1 MKKDQLFDSLKRVP
15 LLSDLSRKELERVAS
30 DGREEVYSPGQDI
43 VTEGDSGGP
52 FFMLLEGRAEILKGG
67 KSRRTLEP
75 GAYFGEMSL
84 IDHKPRS
91 ATVRAETNVKGLAIP
106 SYSFMAL
113 LEDNFGLAKKVMAH
127 LSNRVREL
135 DDNANN

>member
-1 MKKDQLFDSLKRVP
+1 MKKDQLLDSLKRVP
-15 LLSDLSRKELERVAS
+15 LLADLSRKELERVAA
-30 DGREEVYSPGQDI
+30 DGRNEVYSAGQDI

-52 FFMLLEGRAEILKGG
+52 FFMLLEGRAQILKGG
-67 KSRRTLEP
+67 KLRRSLEP

-91 ATVRAETNVKGLAIP
+91 ATVRAETNVSGLAIP

-135 DDNANN
+135 DDNAN